1 MRRASAGLTLV
12 EVVVSLLLLSVG
24 LLPVIYGVGVGIT
37 AARRGTARSR
47 AAMALMTRMAVLQ
60 REAGAT
66 TPRCV
71 RLVSGRTDTLGLD
84 ESWAVSGSDSLRTV
98 ILRVRI
104 AQPTGPLE
112 DSAVVRI
119 RCA

>member
-1 MRRASAGLTLV
+1 MRRALGGFTLV
-12 EVVVSLLLLSVG
+12 EVLVALLLLSVG
-24 LLPVIYGVGVGIT
+24 LLPVIYGVGAGIA

-47 AAMALMTRMAVLQ
+47 AALALMTRMAFLQ
-60 REAGAT
+60 RESGLT
-66 TPRCV
+66 TPRCA
-71 RLVSGRTDTLGLD
+71 RLVSGRADSLGLD
-84 ESWAVSGSDSLRTV
+84 ESWSVSGSDSVRTV

-104 AQPTGPLE
+104 AQPNRPLE

>member
-24 LLPVIYGVGVGIT
+24 LLPVIYGVGVGIA

-60 REAGAT
+60 RESGLT
-66 TPRCV
+66 TPRCA
-71 RLVSGRTDTLGLD
+71 RLVSGGADSLGL
-84 ESWAVSGSDSLRTV
+84 EELWSVSGSDSLRTV
-98 ILRVRI
+98 ILRVRV